1 MSDSSSTARPG
12 HGLPLL
18 LLRAF
23 QELIDEL
30 HARLEQEGF
39 PDVRPTHGFVL
50 QAVGPLGTTAVGLG
64 RALGVSKQAAGK
76 TVAGLEAQGYL
87 ERGTDPSDSRRK
99 LVRLTPRGAEL
110 LDRSAAV
117 LDDLRVRWAE
127 ELGEQRLRDL
137 EDALTAVTSGPVLR
151 LDTPAWFG
159 RG

>member
-1 MSDSSSTARPG
+1 M
-12 HGLPLL
+12 
-18 LLRAF
+18 RAF

-30 HARLEQEGF
+30 HVRLADDGF

-50 QAVGPLGTTAVGLG
+50 QAVGPHGTTAVELG

-87 ERGTDPSDSRRK
+87 ERGTDPSDTRRK
-99 LVRLTPRGAEL
+99 LVRMTPRGHAVL
-110 LDRSAAV
+110 TRSAAV
-117 LDDLRVRWAE
+117 LDELRARWAD
-127 ELGEQRLRDL
+127 ELGEQRVRDL
-137 EDALTAVTSGPVLR
+137 EDALAAMTSGPSLR

>member
-1 MSDSSSTARPG
+1 MSDPSSTARPG